1 MSDDDKDLLQD
12 LQFLFANDD
21 QLQEDLANVCDL
33 LLDGTSTGL
42 DVDPVARNTSLTP
55 RLTTSPLHNHDA
67 TMVPPN
73 PIKLTK
79 DPRRFEVRQ
88 REEIFHLRH
97 QVEMLKMQLNSHGK
111 HELATPSKWER
122 LAMIESVEKDKVLR
136 ENERLREQVFR
147 QATFI
152 EQMEKFCRKRPR
164 LQSND
169 IQSEEWQSYRLVAQ
183 KSLRVAAIHAI
194 ADRQLHRMQSTF
206 IKTGIFDTS
215 KYVLRINFV
224 PQPGGS
230 GLVEFVNNIVLA
242 APFDTIGAIAW
253 GIQGNETP
261 VELPEGV
268 SQEMEIIDEK
278 TIYIVNKDA
287 RNRSFSN
294 TIRKRYVEP
303 YRHVIVQ
310 RTVQEDALMPQ
321 MNRGAVENKS
331 SWMEITPLPEDATK
345 SRMAFV
351 MYLEIGELP
360 DKNDPAMKL
369 MESIIERFTID
380 HKPLL
385 PGTFPP
391 ATSTKMVDTTA
402 IPFVHVRSC
411 AEREKLMMSAMAH
424 SVNNAIN
431 KYMLDSHN
439 ALKAIRQ

>member
-1 MSDDDKDLLQD
+1 M
-12 LQFLFANDD
+12 
-21 QLQEDLANVCDL
+21 
-33 LLDGTSTGL
+33 
-42 DVDPVARNTSLTP
+42 VDNE
-55 RLTTSPLHNHDA
+55 PLHNHA
-67 TMVPPN
+67 TTTVPPN
-73 PIKLTK
+73 PKKPTK
-79 DPRRFEVRQ
+79 EPRRFEVRQ
-88 REEIFHLRH
+88 REEIFLLRH

-122 LAMIESVEKDKVLR
+122 VAKIESVEKDKVLR
-136 ENERLREQVFR
+136 ENERLRGQVFR

-152 EQMEKFCRKRPR
+152 EQMEKFCRKQPR
-164 LQSND
+164 LSSND
-169 IQSEEWQSYRLVAQ
+169 MQSEEWQSYRLAAQ

-206 IKTGIFDTS
+206 IKTGIFDTT
-215 KYVLRINFV
+215 KYILRINFV

-253 GIQGNETP
+253 GIQGSETP

-278 TIYIVNKDA
+278 TIYNMNTDA
-287 RNRSFSN
+287 RHRSFSN

-303 YRHVIVQ
+303 YRQVIIQ

-321 MNRGAVENKS
+321 LNRGAVENKS
-331 SWMEITPLPEDATK
+331 SWMEITPLSEDATK
-345 SRMAFV
+345 CRMAFV
-351 MYLEIGELP
+351 MYLEIRELP

-369 MESIIERFTID
+369 MESIVERFTIA

-385 PGTFPP
+385 AGTFPP

-411 AEREKLMMSAMAH
+411 AEREKLMISAMAH
-424 SVNNAIN
+424 SVNNVIN
-431 KYMLDSHN
+431 KYLSGTLDSHN

>member
-1 MSDDDKDLLQD
+1 
-12 LQFLFANDD
+12 
-21 QLQEDLANVCDL
+21 
-33 LLDGTSTGL
+33 
-42 DVDPVARNTSLTP
+42 
-55 RLTTSPLHNHDA
+55 
-67 TMVPPN
+67 
-73 PIKLTK
+73 
-79 DPRRFEVRQ
+79 
-88 REEIFHLRH
+88 
-97 QVEMLKMQLNSHGK
+97 MLKMQLNSHGK

-268 SQEMEIIDEK
+268 SQQTQEMEIIDEK